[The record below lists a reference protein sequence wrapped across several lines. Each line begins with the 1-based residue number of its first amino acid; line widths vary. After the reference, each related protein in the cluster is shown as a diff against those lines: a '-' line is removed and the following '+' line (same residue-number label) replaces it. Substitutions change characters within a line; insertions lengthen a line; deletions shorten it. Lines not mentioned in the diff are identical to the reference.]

1 MEPVKPTAENPL
13 SEPARF
19 VDTFVAPSKTFNDIR
34 RSATWWLPFL
44 LVTCLSLFYAY
55 SILSKVGMATLVD
68 GVVRASPA
76 LEGQIANA
84 SPEVARSI
92 RSRMEVQFRLMY
104 IAPVFLLVF
113 GVICSGV
120 LMLTANFGFGGR
132 ASFKQM
138 LAVWFYG
145 TLPLSIISIITIVLV
160 YAGVGTESFNIR
172 NAAGTNIGYF
182 LQDGISPRWLVTM
195 LSSVDVFAIWTAMLL
210 TLGVSIVAGIKR
222 GAAAAVVFGWWFL
235 YVLAQTGFAAMSS

>member
-1 MEPVKPTAENPL
+1 MEPVNPAVESPL
-13 SEPARF
+13 SEPARL

-55 SILSKVGMATLVD
+55 SILSKVGTATLVD

-84 SPEVARSI
+84 TPDVAARI
-92 RSRMEVQFRLMY
+92 RSRVEFQFRLMY
-104 IAPVFLLVF
+104 LAPVFLLVF
-113 GVICSGV
+113 GVICSTV
-120 LMLTANFGFGGR
+120 LMATANFGFGGR

-172 NAAGTNIGYF
+172 NAAGTNVGYF
-182 LQDGISPRWLVTM
+182 LQDGSSPRWLVTF
-195 LSSVDVFAIWTAMLL
+195 LSSVDIFALWTAMLL

-235 YVLAQTGFAAMSS
+235 YVLAQTGIAAMSS